1 MQKKSIITIIGILL
15 ILFVLFKLLVSQ
27 FCDPIPKNVVV
38 NATVNVVA
46 DNFSNSDS
54 VQQPAKKDLLSWD
67 PILRKLATLA
77 SNACPK

>member
-1 MQKKSIITIIGILL
+1 MQKKSIIAIIGILL

-38 NATVNVVA
+38 DATVNAVA
-46 DNFSNSDS
+46 DTFSSSDS
-54 VQQPAKKDLLSWD
+54 VQQPAKKDPLSWD

-77 SNACPK
+77 SSACPK